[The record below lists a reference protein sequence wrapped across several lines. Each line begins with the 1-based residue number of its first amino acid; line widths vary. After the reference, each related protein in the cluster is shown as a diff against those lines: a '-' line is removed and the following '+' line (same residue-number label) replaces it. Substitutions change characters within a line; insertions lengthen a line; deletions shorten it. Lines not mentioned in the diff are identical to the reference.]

1 MKSGLNGF
9 CQSEGRIASLS
20 LIPSSQTGGG
30 QRASLRKVVIAR
42 HALVV
47 VRRVHGAANGTGFLL
62 DGRCILGRGF
72 FSRSLFSAGFFVA
85 AAVGFIPSLG
95 GVFQFGLE
103 IARADAPPSGV
114 PEKMAILTAR
124 AEEFKFALEIKQSSK
139 LCVRFRQAGEGVGTP
154 DWGVGPVLYGS
165 VAEWICQERKGL
177 RKYEN
182 FKLLRAAAAPGT
194 RWVFCGDNGA
204 SEKDLEAAQMMISAF
219 PGALRAVFLHA
230 VSPTTQPAPLPEDT
244 TFDGVPIRFFRTYAT
259 AARKAA
265 ELGLVDAAGAQRV
278 YAAVQADMALDADN
292 IGRGSANER
301 LLLAE
306 LDAAAA

>member
-1 MKSGLNGF
+1 M
-9 CQSEGRIASLS
+9 ISL
-20 LIPSSQTGGG
+20 L
-30 QRASLRKVVIAR
+30 
-42 HALVV
+42 ALAYVPPAPV
-47 VRRVHGAANGTGFLL
+47 VRRPFRSRALGMGTQVITDIDDTIKSSG
-62 DGRCILGRGF
+62 GVAIPLGDE
-72 FSRSLFSAGFFVA
+72 AQ
-85 AAVGFIPSLG
+85 IYLG
-95 GVFQFGLE
+95 GVDTSYTRNAFYPGVFQFGLE

-306 LDAAAA
+306 LEAAAA